1 MILSES
7 TKRNLCL
14 LPGVLA
20 LAYVL
25 GMQAC
30 RSQRDSEPSVEAVVR
45 ANASAPPVAPVPAGP
60 LPSSP
65 NGNRQPQTAATV
77 R

>member
-1 MILSES
+1 MMLSES

-30 RSQRDSEPSVEAVVR
+30 RSPRESGTVDEGEPQTRATVPTQGSNAVERLVV
-45 ANASAPPVAPVPAGP
+45 PVA
-60 LPSSP
+60 
-65 NGNRQPQTAATV
+65 AAP
-77 R
+77 